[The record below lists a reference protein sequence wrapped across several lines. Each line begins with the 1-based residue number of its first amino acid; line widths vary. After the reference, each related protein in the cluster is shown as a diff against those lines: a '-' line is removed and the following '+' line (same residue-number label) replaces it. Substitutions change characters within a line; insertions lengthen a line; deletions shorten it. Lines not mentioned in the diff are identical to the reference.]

1 MIRDIDGKPTANLM
15 LNGER
20 MMFLRSATRQRCMFL
35 PLSSNIVLKLL
46 AGEIRQEKET
56 KRIWI

>member
-1 MIRDIDGKPTANLM
+1 MKKGA
-15 LNGER
+15 GEDNNDTNIESLPADPAS
-20 MMFLRSATRQRCMFL
+20 FNI